1 MLAWISANLTTL
13 IVAAVLAAILI
24 AIVVSM
30 IRKHKKGG
38 SVGCGCGCEHCAMS
52 EQCHR
57 DDK

>member
-30 IRKHKKGG
+30 IRKQKKRRIG
-38 SVGCGCGCEHCAMS
+38 
-52 EQCHR
+52 R
-57 DDK
+57 LRLRL